1 MYNLSFEKYLLAT
14 GLSKYGIQDSLDI
27 IVSDGKFNSAA
38 VRRAFDTKYR
48 SVMKKSNPVDVF
60 FKDKAKFSTQN
71 HIIGTLLTIGTLLK
85 GAPTQIESGKTRNEK
100 AIENQLTSERLEQ
113 LRENNRK
120 NNNDN
125 DGNDDENPPPPSA
138 PPSFIMPPYYVPLL
152 SIDNEDS
159 DIENHLNPTQKF
171 LLGDTPQ
178 QKKNA
183 VAVEE
188 KTSAAVKKFLK
199 S

>member
-1 MYNLSFEKYLLAT
+1 M
-14 GLSKYGIQDSLDI
+14 DI

-38 VRRAFDTKYR
+38 IRRAFDTKYP
-48 SVMKKSNPVDVF
+48 SVMKKSNPIDVF
-60 FKDKAKFSTQN
+60 FKDKAKFDTQN

-125 DGNDDENPPPPSA
+125 DGNDDKNPPPPSA
-138 PPSFIMPPYYVPLL
+138 PPSFIMPPYYVPSL

-178 QKKNA
+178 QEKKCCCCRRKNI
-183 VAVEE
+183 
-188 KTSAAVKKFLK
+188 S
-199 S
+199 SS